1 MRAAFAA
8 LIWEVIVESNLFVLS
23 KLLQGHKNKKRSE
36 GGLGEMVVVMGG
48 STSIGIFV
56 GLGV

>member
-36 GGLGEMVVVMGG
+36 GGLGEMVVVGQRA
-48 STSIGIFV
+48 SAF
-56 GLGV
+56 L